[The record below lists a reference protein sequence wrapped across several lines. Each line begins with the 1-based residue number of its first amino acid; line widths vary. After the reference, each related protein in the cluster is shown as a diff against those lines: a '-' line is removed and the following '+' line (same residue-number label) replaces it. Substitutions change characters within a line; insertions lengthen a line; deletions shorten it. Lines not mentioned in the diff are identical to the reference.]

1 MSNKTKELMK
11 KYNIRLTKSLGQN
24 FLIDNNI
31 IKKIVDSAGIS
42 SGDLVIEVGAGIGNM
57 TSEIASRAGKVI
69 AIEIDKHLIGALTE
83 NLISFDN
90 VQIINNDILKLN
102 IDKDILSLKN
112 SASDEF
118 MPERIKVV
126 ANLPYYITTPIIMK
140 FLEEATDINML
151 VLMVQKEV
159 ADRMVAQ
166 PGGKDYGVLSVAV
179 QYYARPEKIF
189 DVPPGCFVPP
199 PDVHSTVVRLNIN
212 KEPLVKVNNKEMFFK
227 TVKAAFGQRRKTL
240 VNALFNSGCFNF
252 DKEKIKLILNNL
264 GISEN
269 LRGEALSI
277 TQFAQLSNIFSQED
291 C

>member
-1 MSNKTKELMK
+1 MSNNVKEFMK

-31 IKKIVDSAGIS
+31 VRKIVDSAQIS
-42 SGDLVIEVGAGIGNM
+42 EGDMVIEVGAGIGNM

-69 AIEIDKHLIGALTE
+69 AIEIDRRLIGALTE
-83 NLISFDN
+83 NIKPFNN
-90 VQIINNDILKLN
+90 VQIINNDILKL
-102 IDKDILSLKN
+102 DIKRDVLSAEN
-112 SASDEF
+112 TGSGGF
-118 MPERIKVV
+118 VPENIKVV

-140 FLEEATDINML
+140 FLEEAEGINML

-159 ADRMVAQ
+159 ADRMVAK

-179 QYYARPEKIF
+179 QYYSTPERIF

-199 PDVHSTVVRLNIN
+199 PDVHSTVIRLRIN
-212 KEPLVKVNNKEMFFK
+212 KEPPVKVDDKEMFFK
-227 TVKAAFGQRRKTL
+227 VVKAAFGQRRKTL
-240 VNALFNSGCFNF
+240 LNALSNSGYFNL
-252 DKEKIKLILNNL
+252 DKEKIKQILNNL

-277 TQFAQLSNIFSQED
+277 TQFALLSNSFTRED